1 MKNIP
6 VEDCIKCCTQQNNR
20 PTNAFT
26 KDEITQHVLSNYL
39 SHTIKCECDDSR
51 KG

>member
-26 KDEITQHVLSNYL
+26 KDEISMYCQTIYL
-39 SHTIKCECDDSR
+39 TR
-51 KG
+51 